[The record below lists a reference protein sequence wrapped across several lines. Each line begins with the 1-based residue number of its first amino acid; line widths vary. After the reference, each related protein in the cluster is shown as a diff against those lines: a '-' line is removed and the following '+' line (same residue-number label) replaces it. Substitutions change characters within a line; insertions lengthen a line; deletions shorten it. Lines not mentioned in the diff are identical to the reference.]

1 MAQRNSLPHEL
12 ARRKTARECVY
23 ELLLERQQ
31 QWVGIHDLARVGGFA
46 AWRTRVSECRELAAR
61 DGSEILWNGSVK
73 DSKYMLRPKRL
84 GRDAGTAI
92 PQKLLF
98 CLFILLTVV

>member
-1 MAQRNSLPHEL
+1 MKNISNSLPHEL
-12 ARRKTARECVY
+12 TRRKSARDCVY
-23 ELLLERQQ
+23 ELLVEHQQ
-31 QWVGIHDLARVGGFA
+31 QWVGVHELARVGGFA

-84 GRDAGTAI
+84 GRDAAVQVQ
-92 PQKLLF
+92 QKSLF
-98 CLFILLTVV
+98 